1 LLRPTRFVTGEI
13 WKTEKK
19 KIGVVENI
27 GSSET
32 QPLFEEGRGEGGSMF
47 H

>member
-19 KIGVVENI
+19 KIRAVEKI
-27 GSSET
+27 GTIET
-32 QPLFEEGRGEGGSMF
+32 QSLFEEGPGEEGSMF

>member
-19 KIGVVENI
+19 KIGVAEKI
-27 GSSET
+27 GMSGT
-32 QPLFEEGRGEGGSMF
+32 QPLFEEGPGEGGSILD
-47 H
+47 